1 MLNIS
6 FLHREKAKRT
16 EEAKLVKDILTVF
29 FISTASLAAADNFV
43 DAMIAGDALLA
54 ECNVTIKDN
63 YFDFTFSGLCE
74 GSAYTS
80 DQAILVLQTEGAQS
94 ANALEYFFIFPST
107 ALVNDGIPAS
117 WNGEPFAPNASNPI
131 GLGAYEGN
139 CYVSDVAKVC
149 VEPMK
154 AGDDNK

>member
-1 MLNIS
+1 M
-6 FLHREKAKRT
+6 RE
-16 EEAKLVKDILTVF
+16 ILTVLF
-29 FISTASLAAADNFV
+29 VLTASLATADNFV
-43 DAMIAGDALLA
+43 DTMVSGNTQIA

-74 GSAYTS
+74 GSAYSS
-80 DQAILVLQTEGAQS
+80 DQAIVVLLTGGAQS

-139 CYVSDVAKVC
+139 CYVSDVAKLC

-154 AGDDNK
+154 AGDGNK

>member
-1 MLNIS
+1 M
-6 FLHREKAKRT
+6 T
-16 EEAKLVKDILTVF
+16 KLLTVF
-29 FISTASLAAADNFV
+29 FISTASLATADNFV
-43 DAMIAGDALLA
+43 DAMVSGNTQIA

-63 YFDFTFSGLCE
+63 YFDFTFSGLCK

-80 DQAILVLQTEGAQS
+80 DQAIVMLQTEGAQS
-94 ANALEYFFIFPST
+94 ANALEYFFIFPSI

-139 CYVSDVAKVC
+139 CYVSGVAKVC
-149 VEPMK
+149 VEPVQS
-154 AGDDNK
+154 GDGNK

>member
-1 MLNIS
+1 M
-6 FLHREKAKRT
+6 KK
-16 EEAKLVKDILTVF
+16 ILIVLF
-29 FISTASLAAADNFV
+29 VSTASLATADNFV
-43 DAMIAGDALLA
+43 EAMITGDALLA

-74 GSAYTS
+74 GSAYSS
-80 DQAILVLQTEGAQS
+80 DQAIVVLQTEGAQS
-94 ANALEYFFIFPST
+94 ANALEYFFIFPTT

-131 GLGAYEGN
+131 GAGMYERN

-149 VEPMK
+149 VDSMK
-154 AGDDNK
+154 SGDHDK

>member
-1 MLNIS
+1 MK
-6 FLHREKAKRT
+6 E
-16 EEAKLVKDILTVF
+16 ILTGF
-29 FISTASLAAADNFV
+29 FVSTASLATADNFV
-43 DAMIAGDALLA
+43 DAMMSGDARIA

-63 YFDFTFSGLCE
+63 YFDFTFSGLCK
-74 GSAYTS
+74 GSAYSS
-80 DQAILVLQTEGAQS
+80 DQAIVVLQTDGVQS
-94 ANALEYFFIFPST
+94 ENALEYFFIFPST

-154 AGDDNK
+154 AGDGNK

>member
-1 MLNIS
+1 MG
-6 FLHREKAKRT
+6 
-16 EEAKLVKDILTVF
+16 AKLVKEILTVL
-29 FISTASLAAADNFV
+29 FISTASLATADNFV
-43 DAMIAGDALLA
+43 DAMISGDALLA

-63 YFDFTFSGLCE
+63 YFDFTFSGLCK

-80 DQAILVLQTEGAQS
+80 DQAIVVLQTEGAQS

-107 ALVNDGIPAS
+107 AQVNDGIPAS
-117 WNGEPFAPNASNPI
+117 WNGTPFAPNASNPI

-154 AGDDNK
+154 SGDHDK

>member
-1 MLNIS
+1 M
-6 FLHREKAKRT
+6 RE
-16 EEAKLVKDILTVF
+16 ILTVF
-29 FISTASLAAADNFV
+29 FISTASLATADNFV
-43 DAMIAGDALLA
+43 DAIIAGDALLA

-63 YFDFTFSGLCE
+63 YFDFTFSGLCK
-74 GSAYTS
+74 GSAYSS
-80 DQAILVLQTEGAQS
+80 DQAIVVLQTEGAQS

-149 VEPMK
+149 VEPVQS
-154 AGDDNK
+154 GDDDKQ

>member
-1 MLNIS
+1 M
-6 FLHREKAKRT
+6 K
-16 EEAKLVKDILTVF
+16 KLLTVF
-29 FISTASLAAADNFV
+29 FVSTASLATADNFV
-43 DAMIAGDALLA
+43 DAIISGDAQIA

-74 GSAYTS
+74 GSAYSS
-80 DQAILVLQTEGAQS
+80 DQAIVVLQTKRGQS
-94 ANALEYFFIFPST
+94 ANALEYFFIFPSI
-107 ALVNDGIPAS
+107 ALVHDGIPAS

-154 AGDDNK
+154 AGDGNK

>member
-1 MLNIS
+1 MK
-6 FLHREKAKRT
+6 E
-16 EEAKLVKDILTVF
+16 ILTGF
-29 FISTASLAAADNFV
+29 FASTASLATADNFV
-43 DAMIAGDALLA
+43 DAMVSGNTQIT

-63 YFDFTFSGLCE
+63 YFDFTFSGLCK
-74 GSAYTS
+74 GSAYSS
-80 DQAILVLQTEGAQS
+80 DQAIVVLQTEGTQS
-94 ANALEYFFIFPST
+94 ANALEYFFIFPSI

-149 VEPMK
+149 VEPVQS
-154 AGDDNK
+154 GDDNK

>member
-1 MLNIS
+1 MK
-6 FLHREKAKRT
+6 E
-16 EEAKLVKDILTVF
+16 ILTGF
-29 FISTASLAAADNFV
+29 FVSTASLATADNFV
-43 DAMIAGDALLA
+43 DAMMSGDARIA

-63 YFDFTFSGLCE
+63 YFDFTFSGLCK
-74 GSAYTS
+74 GSAYSS
-80 DQAILVLQTEGAQS
+80 DQAIVVLQTDGVQS
-94 ANALEYFFIFPST
+94 ENALEYFFIFPST

-154 AGDDNK
+154 AGHDNK

>member
-1 MLNIS
+1 M
-6 FLHREKAKRT
+6 RE
-16 EEAKLVKDILTVF
+16 ILTVLF
-29 FISTASLAAADNFV
+29 VSTASLATADNFV
-43 DAMIAGDALLA
+43 DAITSGDALLA

-63 YFDFTFSGLCE
+63 YFAFTFSGLCE
-74 GSAYTS
+74 GSAYSS
-80 DQAILVLQTEGAQS
+80 DQAIVVLQTEGAQS
-94 ANALEYFFIFPST
+94 ANALEHFFIFPST

-149 VEPMK
+149 VEPVK
-154 AGDDNK
+154 SGDDNK

>member
-1 MLNIS
+1 M
-6 FLHREKAKRT
+6 RE
-16 EEAKLVKDILTVF
+16 ILTVF
-29 FISTASLAAADNFV
+29 FISTASLATADNFV
-43 DAMIAGDALLA
+43 DAIIAGDALLA

-63 YFDFTFSGLCE
+63 YFDFTFSGLCK
-74 GSAYTS
+74 GSAYSS
-80 DQAILVLQTEGAQS
+80 DQAIVVLQTEGAQS

-154 AGDDNK
+154 AGDGNK

>member
-1 MLNIS
+1 MK
-6 FLHREKAKRT
+6 E
-16 EEAKLVKDILTVF
+16 ILTGF
-29 FISTASLAAADNFV
+29 FVSTASLATADNFV
-43 DAMIAGDALLA
+43 DAMMSGDARIA

-63 YFDFTFSGLCE
+63 YFDFTFSGLCK
-74 GSAYTS
+74 GSAYSS
-80 DQAILVLQTEGAQS
+80 DQAIVVLQTDGVQS
-94 ANALEYFFIFPST
+94 ENALEYFFIFPST

-149 VEPMK
+149 VVPIK
-154 AGDDNK
+154 FGNHDK